1 MKRYLYI
8 VRHAKAEDGLP
19 FFKDFERE
27 LTTSGIID
35 ATRMGKYLADQG
47 LKPDLLV
54 SSSAV
59 RAFQTAQLMAEQLG
73 YATEKIQTTRGL
85 YDNGPKS
92 YLAAVN
98 TAPSTCRS
106 LMVFGHNPDISY
118 FAEYLTNADIGS
130 MSKGSVVL
138 VEFDNLEW
146 EAVSARTGKFISYE
160 SPKQFKNQK

>member
-1 MKRYLYI
+1 MKRSLYI

-35 ATRMGKYLADQG
+35 ATRMGKLLADKG
-47 LKPDLLV
+47 LKPDLIV
-54 SSSAV
+54 SSSAA

-73 YATEKIQTTRGL
+73 YAADKIQTSRGL

-92 YLAAVN
+92 YLSAVN
-98 TAPSTCRS
+98 STPASCQS
-106 LMVFGHNPDISY
+106 LMLFGHNPDVSY

-130 MSKGSVVL
+130 MSKGSFVL
-138 VEFDNLEW
+138 IEFDNLEW
-146 EAVSARTGKFISYE
+146 EAVSARTGTFVSYE
-160 SPKQFKNQK
+160 SPKQFKNQ